1 MQAVRA
7 VIARTA
13 FSILRGLVQSAMAR
27 GPLSVLCA
35 QAPKAAVRHPDE
47 GSVNSH
53 SQRLPVVGAAPRL
66 RLIFMRGGGGQ
77 T

>member
-27 GPLSVLCA
+27 GPLPYSGRKRRSLRRVI
-35 QAPKAAVRHPDE
+35 PMKV
-47 GSVNSH
+47 
-53 SQRLPVVGAAPRL
+53 
-66 RLIFMRGGGGQ
+66 RLIVIPNDCRSSARRRD
-77 T
+77 